1 LTING
6 CGPRFPE
13 QGGGKYRGRVVRA
26 LVEEATPP
34 LDVYARREG
43 TGPAIVLLHG
53 VGGNH
58 TVWNLV
64 IPALS
69 PHFTVIAPD
78 LRGHGRTPAPES
90 SRFTYAELE
99 GDVLQ
104 LLDHD
109 QVPSVHLVGLSGGS
123 LLALRLAL
131 DRPDRVRSL
140 TMVSGAAYTDPHT
153 RAVAQRWVET
163 YSKEGPDPFALRLL
177 KDLYYP
183 DWIEAHLD
191 FADELRE
198 QVKHQDFGPAVKW
211 SQAMQVFDERSR
223 IASVHLPTL
232 IVQAMDDAVVD
243 ASHGRILRQS
253 IPGAQIRILAQT
265 GHMVPVER
273 PRELAEAIATFVSA
287 VEAKRGSAPAG

>member
-1 LTING
+1 M
-6 CGPRFPE
+6 
-13 QGGGKYRGRVVRA
+13 
-26 LVEEATPP
+26 VEEAAPP
-34 LDVYARREG
+34 IDVHARKEG

-64 IPALS
+64 VRALS

-78 LRGHGRTPAPES
+78 LRGHGRTPAPEGS
-90 SRFTYAELE
+90 HFTFAEME

-104 LLDHD
+104 LMDRNQL
-109 QVPSVHLVGLSGGS
+109 PAAHLVGLSGGS

-131 DRPDRVRSL
+131 DRPERVRSL

-153 RAVAQRWVET
+153 RAVARRWAET
-163 YSKEGPDPFALRLL
+163 YAKEGPDPFALRVL

-183 DWIEAHLD
+183 DWIEEHLD

-211 SQAMQVFDERSR
+211 SHAMQVFDERGR
-223 IASVHLPTL
+223 IASVRLPTL

-253 IPGAQIRILAQT
+253 IPGAKIRILAET

-273 PRELAEAIATFVSA
+273 PEETADAIATFVRA
-287 VEAKRGSAPAG
+287 VEASRENPSPG

>member
-1 LTING
+1 MG
-6 CGPRFPE
+6 
-13 QGGGKYRGRVVRA
+13 
-26 LVEEATPP
+26 EEAAPP
-34 LDVYARREG
+34 VDLYARREG
-43 TGPAIVLLHG
+43 SGPPILLLHG

-58 TVWNLV
+58 TVWNQV
-64 IPALS
+64 IPLLAPQFS
-69 PHFTVIAPD
+69 VIAPD
-78 LRGHGRTPAPES
+78 LRGHGRTPTPEG

-104 LLDHD
+104 LMDHD
-109 QVPSVHLVGLSGGS
+109 HVPSAHWVGLSGGS

-131 DRPDRVRSL
+131 DRPDRGRSL
-140 TMVSGAAYTDPHT
+140 TMVSGAAYADPHT
-153 RAVAQRWVET
+153 RAVAQRWAET
-163 YSKEGPDPFALRLL
+163 LAKEGPDAFALRLL

-183 DWIEAHLD
+183 DWIEDRLD

-211 SQAMQVFDERSR
+211 SLAMQAFDERSR
-223 IASVHLPTL
+223 VANVRLPAL

-253 IPGAQIRILAQT
+253 IPGAQIRILTET

-273 PRELAEAIATFVSA
+273 PRELTEAIATFVRS
-287 VEAKRGSAPAG
+287 VEARRGNPSTG